1 MEKLNKLF
9 KYFVYLAP
17 GVLFFSYQPL
27 MHFGSDSSMNFELSV
42 PLVWLILFDLLVF
55 VMMIKKKVLF
65 RDFGKWWVWL
75 LFPVWL
81 LLSVFWSL
89 NIVRGLLT
97 VGVLWLLYF
106 AVYGIWRF
114 RNLFDKEFWYVFW
127 KWFFGASLVVC
138 GWCVVQCIL
147 DLCGVGREYTLM
159 CAGCTYSMFGF
170 PHPNGFAIEPQ
181 FMGNLLLAPTLV
193 AAWLIICKKNRSD
206 IFQTH
211 VQNPCRHRG
220 FGANSRLA
228 RLRNV
233 FKTSLPVLFA
243 VFSATLFLTFS
254 RGAIYAFIVG
264 LLVMSVWVV
273 VRERKKWKDVLK
285 RVGIVWGV
293 VVLSFVVC
301 LNVQGL
307 MAEFGPTDDTYKSGI
322 SKVINHLSLGAI
334 NVDDSPVTDEKLEDN
349 REEPVE
355 NIVENS
361 EEKTEIE
368 QAVYDGYVAES
379 TDTRLRLSG
388 AAVEVW
394 SKDFTNAMFGV
405 GIGGAGQALYVN
417 NLSPAPKEI
426 VQNQYASLL
435 LETGLVG
442 ISLLVLTIVF
452 AVKVV
457 LRYDSKVMMISLMV
471 AYAISL
477 CFFSGLPNALHIYLL
492 PAILLFVRCLW

>member
-89 NIVRGLLT
+89 NFVRGLLT
-97 VGVLWLLYF
+97 VGVLGLLYF

-114 RNLFDKEFWYVFW
+114 KNLFDKEFWYVFW

-193 AAWLIICKKNRSD
+193 AIWLIIKDDHNSTLRGRVAPARRHGRSAL
-206 IFQTH
+206 ILGR
-211 VQNPCRHRG
+211 NLRKPLRILL
-220 FGANSRLA
+220 LA
-228 RLRNV
+228 
-233 FKTSLPVLFA
+233 VLMI
-243 VFSATLFLTFS
+243 TLFLTFS
-254 RGAIYAFIVG
+254 RGAIYAFFVG
-264 LLVMSVWVV
+264 LLVMSVWMV

-322 SKVINHLSLGAI
+322 SKVINH
-334 NVDDSPVTDEKLEDN
+334 
-349 REEPVE
+349 
-355 NIVENS
+355 
-361 EEKTEIE
+361 
-368 QAVYDGYVAES
+368 
-379 TDTRLRLSG
+379 
-388 AAVEVW
+388 
-394 SKDFTNAMFGV
+394 
-405 GIGGAGQALYVN
+405 
-417 NLSPAPKEI
+417 
-426 VQNQYASLL
+426 
-435 LETGLVG
+435 
-442 ISLLVLTIVF
+442 
-452 AVKVV
+452 
-457 LRYDSKVMMISLMV
+457 
-471 AYAISL
+471 
-477 CFFSGLPNALHIYLL
+477 CH
-492 PAILLFVRCLW
+492 